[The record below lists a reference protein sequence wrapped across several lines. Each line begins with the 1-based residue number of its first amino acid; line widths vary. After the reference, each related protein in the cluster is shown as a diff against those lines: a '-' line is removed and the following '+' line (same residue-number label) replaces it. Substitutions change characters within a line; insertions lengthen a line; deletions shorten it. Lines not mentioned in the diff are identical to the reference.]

1 MNQNIKSTCNNM
13 NLLKLYKIYPKIDN
27 FNYNRYQFYIYI
39 YLDPFKKLNKAFD
52 IKAPDGKP
60 YCSAY
65 EPIYVGKASRGAG
78 YRHNQHIQSYLKN
91 KEHNV
96 LKVEKFKEIE
106 KNMERAKKN
115 NDIGVP
121 HDWKEYQLNWIVIH
135 QVFNDA
141 KELLDYEVGLI
152 QSIGTKYRRKGPLV
166 NKIEN

>member
-1 MNQNIKSTCNNM
+1 MNTQSTCNNL

-39 YLDPFKKLNKAFD
+39 YLDPFKKLEKAFN
-52 IKAPDGKP
+52 IIAPDGKK

-78 YRHNQHIQSYLKN
+78 YRHNQHIQSFLKN
-91 KEHNV
+91 QEHNI
-96 LKVEKFKEIE
+96 LKVEKFQEIE
-106 KNMERAKKN
+106 RNMKKAEKN
-115 NDIGVP
+115 NSIGVP
-121 HDWKEYQLNWIVIH
+121 YNWKEYQLNWIVIH
-135 QVFNDA
+135 KAFSDA
-141 KELLDYEVGLI
+141 KELLKYEVGLI